1 MTSSVE
7 VVIVNWNTGDC
18 LRACLASV
26 AAGRGDVLRRLT
38 IVDNGSADDSAAGLD
53 TTALPLQVLRNRDN
67 RGFAAGCNQ
76 GAAGATA
83 TYILFLNPDTRVFAD
98 TLDRMVRFMDSP
110 AASGIGICGAQIV
123 DHEGRPRISCA
134 RFPTL
139 RILFG
144 KMTRLDRLLPRVFPR
159 HHLTPAETA
168 ESRVVDQVIGAAFL
182 VRRDLFERLS
192 GFDERYFLYF
202 EEVDFALRAHALGAE
217 SYFLKDARVFH
228 TEGRS
233 SSNRPDLRLYHSL
246 RSRLLFANRHWPR
259 WQGNALVALTLM
271 IELPA
276 RLVRGCVH
284 ADSRDVAATL
294 AGSRRLIR
302 ELPILM
308 RAPRTGRAVRPSTR
322 A

>member
-7 VVIVNWNTGDC
+7 VVIVNWNTGEC
-18 LRACLASV
+18 LRACLASL
-26 AAGRGDVLRRLT
+26 AAGRRDMLQRLT
-38 IVDNGSADDSAAGLD
+38 VVDNGSADHSAAELD
-53 TTALPLQVLRNRDN
+53 TAALPLRVLRNRDN
-67 RGFAAGCNQ
+67 VGFAAGCNQ

-98 TLDRMVRFMDSP
+98 ALDRMVRFMDSP
-110 AASGIGICGAQIV
+110 AATEIGICGAQIV
-123 DHEGRPRISCA
+123 DGEGRPGISCA

-144 KMTRLDRLLPRVFPR
+144 KMTRLDRLLPGVFPG
-159 HHLTPAETA
+159 HHLSPAETDQ
-168 ESRVVDQVIGAAFL
+168 SRVVDQVIGAAFL
-182 VRRDLFERLS
+182 VRRDLFEQLG

-202 EEVDFALRAHALGAE
+202 EEVDFALRAHQLGAE

-228 TEGRS
+228 AEGRS

-259 WQGNALVALTLM
+259 WQCLALVALTLM

-276 RLVRGCVH
+276 RLVRDGMH
-284 ADSRDVAATL
+284 GDRRNLAATL
-294 AGSRRLIR
+294 AGSRRLIS
-302 ELPILM
+302 ELPVLM
-308 RAPRTGRAVRPSTR
+308 RTPRLGRPVRPPTH

>member
-7 VVIVNWNTGDC
+7 IVIVNWNTGEC

-26 AAGRGDVLRRLT
+26 AAGRREMLRRLT
-38 IVDNGSADDSAAGLD
+38 VVDNGSADHSAAGLE
-53 TTALPLQVLRNRDN
+53 TTTLPLQVLRNRDN
-67 RGFAAGCNQ
+67 VGFAAGCNQ
-76 GAAGATA
+76 GAAGSTA
-83 TYILFLNPDTRVFAD
+83 SYILFLNPDTRMFAD
-98 TLDRMVRFMDSP
+98 TLATMVRFMDSP

-123 DHEGRPRISCA
+123 DDEGRPRISCA

-144 KMTRLDRLLPRVFPR
+144 KMTRLDRLLPWVFPR

-168 ESRVVDQVIGAAFL
+168 QSRVVDQVIGAAFL
-182 VRRDLFERLS
+182 VRRDLFECLG

-202 EEVDFALRAHALGAE
+202 EEVDFALRAHQLGAE
-217 SYFLKDARVFH
+217 SYFLKEARVFH
-228 TEGRS
+228 AEGRS

-259 WQGNALVALTLM
+259 WQDHALVALTLM

-276 RLVRGCVH
+276 RLVRGCMH
-284 ADSRDVAATL
+284 GDRSDLAATL

-302 ELPILM
+302 ELPVLM
-308 RAPRTGRAVRPSTR
+308 SNSSHGGPARPSTH